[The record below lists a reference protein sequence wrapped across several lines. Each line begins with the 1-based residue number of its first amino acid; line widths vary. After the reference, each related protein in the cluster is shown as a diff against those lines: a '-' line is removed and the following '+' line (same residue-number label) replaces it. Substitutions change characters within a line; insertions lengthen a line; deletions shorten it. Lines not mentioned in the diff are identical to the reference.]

1 MKLHILLV
9 GLPGAGK
16 TTVGRLVA
24 EQLGAGFVDTD
35 NMIVRKMLMPITR
48 VFGEFGETKFRE
60 LERETMNTALAGPVS
75 IIAPG
80 GGWAAQ
86 PGQLE
91 AGRENCFVIYLKAL
105 ASTAASRA
113 SGEGT
118 RPLLVGEDPIEKM
131 RRLSQEREPY
141 YLLADATVKVD
152 LKSAEQV
159 AAEIVTLA
167 RERAG
172 W

>member
-1 MKLHILLV
+1 MKLHIMLV

-24 EQLGAGFVDTD
+24 EQLGTGFVDTD
-35 NMIVRKMLMPITR
+35 NMIVRKMQMPITR
-48 VFGEFGETKFRE
+48 VFGEFGETKFRD
-60 LERETMNTALAGPVS
+60 LEREAMGTALGGPASV
-75 IIAPG
+75 IAPG

-91 AGRENCFVIYLKAL
+91 TGRENCFVIYLKAMVT
-105 ASTAASRA
+105 TAANRA

-131 RRLSQEREPY
+131 RRLLQEREPY
-141 YLLADATVKVD
+141 YLQAEATVKVD

-159 AAEIVTLA
+159 AAEIMTLA